1 MTTRLTLLAGLIL
14 FAPGLVQGQPTEIGD
29 EALPL
34 EREGYQ
40 HLFNYDFEEADQV
53 FQRLGDQFPDYAAGP
68 YGRASIIWMKAAQR
82 SGGMRGSSHRGD
94 RYWEQSGTPEVSDE
108 EIELFES

>member
-14 FAPGLVQGQPTEIGD
+14 FAPRLVQGQAQRRYGD

-40 HLFNYDFEEADQV
+40 YLFNYDFEEADQV
-53 FQRLGDQFPDYAAGP
+53 FQRLGDQFPD
-68 YGRASIIWMKAAQR
+68 
-82 SGGMRGSSHRGD
+82 
-94 RYWEQSGTPEVSDE
+94 
-108 EIELFES
+108 

>member
-14 FAPGLVQGQPTEIGD
+14 FAPRLVQGQPTEIGD

-40 HLFNYDFEEADQV
+40 YLFNYDFEEADQV
-53 FQRLGDQFPDYAAGP
+53 FQRLGDQFPD
-68 YGRASIIWMKAAQR
+68 
-82 SGGMRGSSHRGD
+82 
-94 RYWEQSGTPEVSDE
+94 
-108 EIELFES
+108 